1 MNFNLTG
8 IFRYIHGISSTMR
21 TESRMLKMPV
31 FCRSA
36 IPLTGI
42 LSLIL
47 FASQLC
53 LAQKVIIHGQVL
65 DGTSLEELANVHVY
79 LEEYLG
85 TTTTLEG
92 RFEFAVNHMD
102 TLHFSLVG
110 YDSLSLVITNVDEV
124 QKVIL
129 AMHRST
135 IILES
140 VEIASDYQAET
151 IIKQPERIT
160 FQIPGVKYSNKPP
173 QKNYKLGLAAIGS
186 PMTALY
192 RSFSKQYKE
201 EKKNYLYLKEKQA
214 EDLVYNKAKANLDN
228 AFDQINEYFDDYY
241 YRDFIQ
247 YSGLTV
253 QYVAD
258 CSEYNLIKLL
268 PDAIKKYYEH
278 LEERE
283 EE

>member
-1 MNFNLTG
+1 
-8 IFRYIHGISSTMR
+8 MR
-21 TESRMLKMPV
+21 INDQILRMPV
-31 FCRSA
+31 FRMWKTLLF
-36 IPLTGI
+36 PPI
-42 LSLIL
+42 LLLLIG
-47 FASQLC
+47 QLC
-53 LAQKVIIHGQVL
+53 QAQKVTIHGQML
-65 DGTSLEELANVHVY
+65 DGMSLEELGNVHVY
-79 LEEYLG
+79 LEEHLG
-85 TTTTLEG
+85 TTTTMEG
-92 RFEFAVNHMD
+92 RFEFEVQHMD

-110 YDSLSLVITNVDEV
+110 YDSLSLVITSVEEV

-160 FQIPGVKYSNKPP
+160 FQIPGVKYSNEPP
-173 QKNYKLGLAAIGS
+173 QKNYNLGLAAIGS

-192 RSFSKQYKE
+192 RAFSKKYKE
-201 EKKNYLYLKEKQA
+201 EKKNHLYLKEKQA
-214 EDLVYNKAKANLDN
+214 EDLVYNQAKANLDN
-228 AFDQINEYFDDYY
+228 AFDHINEYFDDYY

-253 QYVAD
+253 RYVAD
-258 CSEYNLIKLL
+258 CSEYQLIKLL

-278 LEERE
+278 LEKRE
-283 EE
+283 KE